1 MILTCELDR
10 NSFHPQ
16 GSLIRFFID
25 LLLRLGRK
33 THEGD
38 QKVKDVKEYLKRLR
52 NLQKTDL
59 NHWAQIDYLR
69 MLPEREK
76 DVKIYLKKVNIIEK
90 EILEIE
96 EKLSKL

>member
-1 MILTCELDR
+1 MSNIKGGLEWDLTQKKEELELAKSD
-10 NSFHPQ
+10 
-16 GSLIRFFID
+16 
-25 LLLRLGRK
+25 
-33 THEGD
+33 
-38 QKVKDVKEYLKRLR
+38 VKDVKEYLKRLK